1 MSEHDRHG
9 VEQPKRFD
17 PARAARLDDPP
28 RFIHL
33 SLANVLALLDPPLCL
48 QVRPRTSLAY
58 LDHPLSRQR
67 YCLVDKVGPE
77 TWRACQTV

>member
-1 MSEHDRHG
+1 
-9 VEQPKRFD
+9 
-17 PARAARLDDPP
+17 
-28 RFIHL
+28 
-33 SLANVLALLDPPLCL
+33 VLALLDPPLCL

-77 TWRACQTV
+77 TWRAFQTV